1 MSVKID
7 PSIRSSSP
15 RAGRGA
21 WVQWGGEYGNVII
34 AYVRGECPS
43 GDWSPYY
50 PASRV
55 RGDSYTPYEG
65 SDEWTKAANAAMKSE
80 ANSNF
85 RRGHTH

>member
-7 PSIRSSSP
+7 PSIRSSNP

-21 WVQWGGEYGNVII
+21 WVQWGGDDGNVII
-34 AYVRGECPS
+34 AYARGERPS

-65 SDEWTKAANAAMKSE
+65 SGAWEQAANAAMASE
-80 ANSNF
+80 ANANF
-85 RRGHTH
+85 RRGGL